1 MGSKIFF
8 IYFFFIYTWMQN
20 RGKFFTSSSGQIPK
34 YFIPVYLFFYC
45 LACFT
50 ATLIVYRVIFL
61 SKILSSVVKFNFK
74 AKSVMSMGMFH
85 ETFVFFR

>member
-1 MGSKIFF
+1 MASFSLLLLDRSPNILSQF
-8 IYFFFIYTWMQN
+8 IY
-20 RGKFFTSSSGQIPK
+20 
-34 YFIPVYLFFYC
+34 FFYC

>member
-1 MGSKIFF
+1 MNAKS
-8 IYFFFIYTWMQN
+8 WQLP
-20 RGKFFTSSSGQIPK
+20 KFFTSSSGQIPK
-34 YFIPVYLFFYC
+34 YFIPVYLFFYS

-61 SKILSSVVKFNFK
+61 SKILSSDVKFSFK
-74 AKSVMSMGMFH
+74 GKPVMSMGMFH